1 MSDPFCLTW
10 MFFFK
15 ECLCFFVESRWEV
28 PREGFISLKDQKIQT
43 TATKKNIPKAPKR
56 KHHQKGDKHKKKMKK
71 DKDPAAVNIATPFET
86 FGPLPSGNPYGH
98 WEAVPQ
104 RYFS

>member
-1 MSDPFCLTW
+1 
-10 MFFFK
+10 MFFLK